1 MDYSHILLSQ
11 NFRLRTPALV
21 AVVQNACFK
30 VLMRKTGVV
39 FTGESRIG
47 KTSCCEA
54 LVDEIPRRFSNV
66 YVFMVPATNV
76 DTNNQSYSS
85 IVHQML
91 DLEGIAPGSRR
102 TFIQRQ
108 SMLIER
114 LLSRAADA
122 NAQQI
127 VLLIDELQRLSVG
140 DFNQLAD
147 IYNRLRSSKVIL
159 TVISFAMPSI
169 KGKVAQ
175 FLRNEDRHII
185 GRFLSDIRPMYG
197 VATSK
202 QLADILMLYDESHAW
217 SGLEI
222 SLTNDILPKAYS
234 GGFRISSLSEQI
246 WIELSRVA
254 TGKYVNNLPMEHVTQ
269 TISYVFL
276 ILAQEDRVDLS
287 VPQDLIV
294 EAIHESNF
302 RDFCRSTGFTAYD

>member
-1 MDYSHILLSQ
+1 MDHSHLLLSQ
-11 NFRLRTPALV
+11 DYRLNTPALLAV
-21 AVVQNACFK
+21 AQNVCFK
-30 VLMRKTGVV
+30 VLMRRTGVV
-39 FTGESRIG
+39 FVGEPRIG

-54 LVDEIPRRFSNV
+54 LVDEIKRRFSNI
-66 YVFMVPATNV
+66 YVFMLPAVNV
-76 DTNNQSYSS
+76 DKNNQSYSS

-91 DLEGIAPGSRR
+91 DLEGIAPGSRK

-122 NAQQI
+122 NARQI
-127 VLLIDELQRLSVG
+127 VLLIDELQRLSVS

-169 KGKVAQ
+169 ERKVAQ
-175 FLRNEDRHII
+175 FRGNEDRHII

-197 VATSK
+197 VVTSK
-202 QLADILMLYDESHAW
+202 QLTDILMLYDEPHAQ

-222 SLTNDILPKAYS
+222 SFTNDILPKAYS
-234 GGFRISSLSEQI
+234 GGFRISSLSEPI
-246 WIELSRVA
+246 WVELSRVA

-269 TISYVFL
+269 TVSYLFL
-276 ILAQEDRVDLS
+276 ILAQEDRVDLT
-287 VPQDLIV
+287 VPDDLIL

-302 RDFCRSTGFTAYD
+302 REFCRSTGFTAHD